1 MNVEGGAMRYRV
13 AVYADDLGQW
23 VHVGPV
29 FTSREEA
36 VQFLDTF
43 ATPFKRLVQLPPSE
57 AVDEQQGDSLASLDR
72 HRLEF
77 ARFLVETGR
86 LSEGERVPAARR
98 AA

>member
-1 MNVEGGAMRYRV
+1 MRYRV

-36 VQFLDTF
+36 VRFLDTF

-57 AVDEQQGDSLASLDR
+57 GVEEPQADPLAGLDR
-72 HRLEF
+72 RRLEF
-77 ARFLVETGR
+77 VRFLVETGR
-86 LSEGERVPAARR
+86 LNESSEPELAPSR